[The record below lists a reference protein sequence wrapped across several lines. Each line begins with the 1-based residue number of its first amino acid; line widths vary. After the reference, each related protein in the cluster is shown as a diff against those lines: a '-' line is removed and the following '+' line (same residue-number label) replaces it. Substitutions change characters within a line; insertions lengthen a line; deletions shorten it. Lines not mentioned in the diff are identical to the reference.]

1 MSCDGCCSNAI
12 YFVLEK
18 TGYWFVSFLLATRN
32 RIYDERVQWSA
43 VIFSP
48 HVHLY
53 MMGCYER
60 TDVLWE
66 VYKLVIRPEK
76 KTVPKIPAPFLACP
90 LLETTPSWMFLI
102 NSSSVAL
109 NLYIARTT
117 SSLCRVLMYAFICLE
132 WVASLI
138 SFQVSAK
145 QLEYGLPLYR
155 LCRKEQDAV
164 ELQRSLH
171 WLYSVCY
178 ITL

>member
-1 MSCDGCCSNAI
+1 
-12 YFVLEK
+12 
-18 TGYWFVSFLLATRN
+18 
-32 RIYDERVQWSA
+32 
-43 VIFSP
+43 
-48 HVHLY
+48 
-53 MMGCYER
+53 MGCYER

-66 VYKLVIRPEK
+66 VNKLVIRPEK

-145 QLEYGLPLYR
+145 QLEYSLPL
-155 LCRKEQDAV
+155 
-164 ELQRSLH
+164 
-171 WLYSVCY
+171 
-178 ITL
+178 